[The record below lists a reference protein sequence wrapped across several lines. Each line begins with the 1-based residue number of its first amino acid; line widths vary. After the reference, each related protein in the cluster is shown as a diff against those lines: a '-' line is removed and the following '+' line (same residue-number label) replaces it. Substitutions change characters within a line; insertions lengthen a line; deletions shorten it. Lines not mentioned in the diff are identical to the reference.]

1 MRKNLSNVMM
11 FFVLNTFLI
20 LGAAT
25 AALADGP
32 TPAQQPGFGNMLTL
46 FLPMIAVFYFLM
58 IRPQQKRMK
67 EQQTMLSQLKQG
79 DEVVTNSG
87 ILGTITGITEKVVT
101 LEIDDKVRVKMLK
114 TQVAQVLKGQN
125 PLELVK

>member
-1 MRKNLSNVMM
+1 M
-11 FFVLNTFLI
+11 FQAAYAMSPNSQSQGSGGILLI
-20 LGAAT
+20 LPWVAI
-25 AALADGP
+25 
-32 TPAQQPGFGNMLTL
+32 FV
-46 FLPMIAVFYFLM
+46 VFYFLM

-87 ILGTITGITEKVVT
+87 ILGTITGITEKIVT

>member
-1 MRKNLSNVMM
+1 MM

-20 LGAAT
+20 LGAAA
-25 AALADGP
+25 AALADGAAP
-32 TPAQQPGFGNMLTL
+32 TQQQPGFGNMLTL

-87 ILGTITGITEKVVT
+87 ILGTITGITEKIVT